1 LEFMSGQERRT
12 ELQRSGAYEAPSQL
26 RTREVKEQRS
36 RLTTRSWRE
45 HLRVVVEESDTRWGR
60 AFDLVI
66 QTLIVLSLLS
76 FCLETLPDLSEKTQA
91 LLRLFEALTVGVFTI
106 EYLLRILVA
115 RKKLRFVLSFFG
127 LVDLFAILPFYL
139 TRGIDLRGLRAFRL
153 LRLFRTLKLLRYSR
167 AIRRFRYAFKVAKEE
182 LVLFGFVALLLLF
195 FSAVGIYYFENE
207 AQPEAFS
214 SIFDSLWW
222 AVATL
227 TTVGYGDVY
236 PVTVGGKIFTF
247 VVLMIGLGIVAVP
260 SGLLASALS
269 EARRMESD
277 AVEESSAKKDTGPK

>member
-1 LEFMSGQERRT
+1 MSWIER
-12 ELQRSGAYEAPSQL
+12 
-26 RTREVKEQRS
+26 
-36 RLTTRSWRE
+36 
-45 HLRVVVEESDTRWGR
+45 LRVVVEESDTRWGR

-76 FCLETLPDLSEKTQA
+76 FCLETLPDLSEKTRA
-91 LLRLFEALTVGVFTI
+91 LLGHFEALTVGVFTV

-115 RKKLRFVLSFFG
+115 RRKRRFVLSFFG
-127 LVDLFAILPFYL
+127 LVDLLAILPFYL
-139 TRGIDLRGLRAFRL
+139 AQGVDLRSLRAFRL

-167 AIRRFRYAFKVAKEE
+167 AIRRFRHAFKIAREE
-182 LVLFGFVALLLLF
+182 MVLFGCVALLLLF

-207 AQPEAFS
+207 AQPEVFG

-236 PVTVGGKIFTF
+236 PITVGGKVFTF
-247 VVLMIGLGIVAVP
+247 VVLVIGLGIVAVP
-260 SGLLASALS
+260 SGLLAAALS
-269 EARRMESD
+269 EARRMESA
-277 AVEESSAKKDTGPK
+277 AVEETSPQEGAGAK